1 MNSLRM
7 KHLRNK
13 AKLFLKNDI
22 GEYMLDKITNGV
34 SAATAISMSL
44 IGLAIMLQ
52 IVFGGAVPFLGG
64 DVIGT
69 VIGIVTQLG
78 DAGLVGLIS
87 AAVLW
92 KLLSHDDA

>member
-1 MNSLRM
+1 
-7 KHLRNK
+7 
-13 AKLFLKNDI
+13 
-22 GEYMLDKITNGV
+22 MLDKIKSVVSGAMDIGV
-34 SAATAISMSL
+34 ML
-44 IGLAIMLQ
+44 IGLAIVLQ
-52 IVFGGAVPFLGG
+52 IVFGGSVPFLGG

-69 VIGIVTQLG
+69 IIGIVAQLG

>member
-1 MNSLRM
+1 MI
-7 KHLRNK
+7 HLRNK

-22 GEYMLDKITNGV
+22 GEYMLDKITSGV
-34 SAATAISMSL
+34 SAATAVAMSL

-52 IVFGGAVPFLGG
+52 IVFGGSVPFLGG

-69 VIGIVTQLG
+69 IIGIVSQLG

-92 KLLSHDDA
+92 KLLSHDA

>member
-1 MNSLRM
+1 MN
-7 KHLRNK
+7 HLRDK
-13 AKLFLKNDI
+13 VKLLLKNDI
-22 GEYMLDKITNGV
+22 GEYMLDKITSGV
-34 SAATAISMSL
+34 AAATTVAMSL

-69 VIGIVTQLG
+69 IIGIVSQLG

-92 KLLSHDDA
+92 KLLTHDDA

>member
-1 MNSLRM
+1 MI
-7 KHLRNK
+7 HLRDK

>member
-1 MNSLRM
+1 
-7 KHLRNK
+7 
-13 AKLFLKNDI
+13 
-22 GEYMLDKITNGV
+22 MLDKITNGV

-69 VIGIVTQLG
+69 VIVIV
-78 DAGLVGLIS
+78 
-87 AAVLW
+87 
-92 KLLSHDDA
+92 